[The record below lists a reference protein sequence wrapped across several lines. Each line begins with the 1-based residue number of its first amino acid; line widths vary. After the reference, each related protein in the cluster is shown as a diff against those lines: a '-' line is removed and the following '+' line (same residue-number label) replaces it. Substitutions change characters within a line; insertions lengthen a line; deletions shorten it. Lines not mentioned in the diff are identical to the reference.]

1 MTATA
6 LSDAEQSN
14 AEQSV
19 AEQSVLRLD
28 ELPPSAAEN
37 LLQRYGLNLQTVA
50 EGQPIPGT
58 FWGEPEAGIIAG
70 TVYARPDTPVHS
82 LLHEACHLL
91 MLTPEQ
97 RQHIHTDASGDQ
109 TNENATCY
117 LQILLADQLPGM
129 GRARMLADMD
139 AWGYSFRLGSA
150 QAWFEKDAEDAR
162 QTLVERGIVDARDDT
177 VLICAPKSTSL
188 NI

>member
-1 MTATA
+1 MS
-6 LSDAEQSN
+6 LSN
-14 AEQSV
+14 AF
-19 AEQSVLRLD
+19 
-28 ELPPSAAEN
+28 SAAR
-37 LLQRYGLNLQTVA
+37 LQ
-50 EGQPIPGT
+50 
-58 FWGEPEAGIIAG
+58 
-70 TVYARPDTPVHS
+70 HS
-82 LLHEACHLL
+82 FPTRRSSDL
-91 MLTPEQ
+91 
-97 RQHIHTDASGDQ
+97 GDQ

-139 AWGYSFRLGSA
+139 AWDYSFRLGSA